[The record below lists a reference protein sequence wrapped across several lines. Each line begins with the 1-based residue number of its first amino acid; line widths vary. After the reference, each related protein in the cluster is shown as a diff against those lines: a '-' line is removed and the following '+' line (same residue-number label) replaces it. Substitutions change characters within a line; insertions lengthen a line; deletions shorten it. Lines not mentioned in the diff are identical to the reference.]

1 MAANI
6 SKSVVKPK
14 VSKAA
19 LLFVLEKTHLD
30 LVLFVLSS
38 CNCFPETGINFFV
51 KISTASF
58 HGINSENLL
67 ADCGKVKK
75 Y

>member
-1 MAANI
+1 MIANI

-38 CNCFPETGINFFV
+38 CNCFPETGITFFV
-51 KISTASF
+51 KISAASC
-58 HGINSENLL
+58 HGINSENLF